1 MDRSVAQGRAIDS
14 RTDPATNAPR
24 DPGIARWQAILVG
37 GVLALAALAIYLAT
51 YVDRYYDHFVWQAA
65 AFLEGSA
72 AIRFPVVV
80 AGGLPGNA
88 FFQDVLPIATSDG
101 VARGLLPFP
110 PLPAVVLLPFVA
122 IWGLATNDQAIFT
135 VLAAVDVAICWWAIG
150 RLPVGLAV
158 RLATTIFFAFGTV
171 FWFTAQV
178 ATTWYQAHIVAVG
191 LTFLAIGLAVGAD
204 PVPAAEAIAGDA
216 PAGDGTDP
224 DDGPADAA
232 PTLARTP
239 IRGRGGAFA
248 IDRRQFLAGLLFGL
262 ACTAR
267 LSVVFGAP
275 FFAFVGAGS
284 GWRGRAWSA
293 GLGAALPI
301 VGLLAYD
308 VVATGQLIS
317 PAYDHLYRLETA
329 GYGALGYHA
338 DWGIEDVRY
347 LLQNLGV
354 ALFGA
359 PDLLPAHLPDAL
371 ARSPVAVCTDPAAVR
386 GLFDLD
392 CPLAVPRDTG
402 MSVLLTSPAYL
413 LAIPVLGRLGRNR
426 LVAGAVIAV
435 LAISTVNVLHFS
447 QGWVQ
452 FGYRFSNDA
461 APFAL
466 VLVALG
472 FERLAVRRRWGML
485 LAMSLV
491 VASLSINLWGV
502 IWSRS
507 LGW

>member
-1 MDRSVAQGRAIDS
+1 V
-14 RTDPATNAPR
+14 
-24 DPGIARWQAILVG
+24 
-37 GVLALAALAIYLAT
+37 
-51 YVDRYYDHFVWQAA
+51 
-65 AFLEGSA
+65 
-72 AIRFPVVV
+72 
-80 AGGLPGNA
+80 
-88 FFQDVLPIATSDG
+88 
-101 VARGLLPFP
+101 
-110 PLPAVVLLPFVA
+110 
-122 IWGLATNDQAIFT
+122 
-135 VLAAVDVAICWWAIG
+135 
-150 RLPVGLAV
+150 AV
-158 RLATTIFFAFGTV
+158 RLATTILFAFGTV

-191 LTFLAIGLAVGAD
+191 LTFLAIGLALGAD
-204 PVPAAEAIAGDA
+204 RDPAAEAISGD
-216 PAGDGTDP
+216 
-224 DDGPADAA
+224 
-232 PTLARTP
+232 ARTP
-239 IRGRGGAFA
+239 GRSAGRDGGRAPAAPPRARTPSGGRAAPFA
-248 IDRRQFLAGLLFGL
+248 IDRRQFAAGLLFGL

-267 LSVVFGAP
+267 LSIVFGAP
-275 FFAFVGAGS
+275 FFAFVGGGS

-293 GLGAALPI
+293 GLGAALPL

-308 VVATGQLIS
+308 VVTTGQLIS

-329 GYGALGYHA
+329 GYAALGYHA

-347 LLQNLGV
+347 LFQNLGV
-354 ALFGA
+354 ALFGT

-371 ARSPVAVCTDPAAVR
+371 GRSPILVCTDPTAVR
-386 GLFDLD
+386 GLLDVD

-413 LAIPVLGRLGRNR
+413 LAIPVLGLIGRNR
-426 LVAGAVIAV
+426 LVAGAVLAVVAIA
-435 LAISTVNVLHFS
+435 TVNVLHFS

-472 FERLAVRRRWGML
+472 FERLGVRRRWGML
-485 LAMSLV
+485 LAMGLV

>member
-1 MDRSVAQGRAIDS
+1 VDRSVAQGRPRDP
-14 RTDPATNAPR
+14 RTDPGTEASPAPR
-24 DPGIARWQAILVG
+24 VARWAAIAVG
-37 GVLALAALAIYLAT
+37 CLLVLAAVAIYAVT

-65 AFLEGSA
+65 AFLEGQA
-72 AIRFPVVV
+72 AIRFPVEA
-80 AGGLPGNA
+80 AGGLNGNA
-88 FFQDVLPIATSDG
+88 YFQDVLPIATSDG

-122 IWGLATNDQAIFT
+122 LWGLATNDQAIFT

-150 RLPVGLAV
+150 RLPVGPAV
-158 RLATTIFFAFGTV
+158 HLGTTIFFAFGTV
-171 FWFTAQV
+171 FWYTAQIS
-178 ATTWYQAHIVAVG
+178 TTWYQAHIVAVG
-191 LTFLAIGLAVGAD
+191 LTFLAIGTALGAD
-204 PVPAAEAIAGDA
+204 RGAA
-216 PAGDGTDP
+216 
-224 DDGPADAA
+224 DDGALRATEP
-232 PTLARTP
+232 ARTQRP
-239 IRGRGGAFA
+239 ARALD
-248 IDRRQFLAGLLFGL
+248 IDRRQFFAGLLFGL

-275 FFAFVGAGS
+275 FFAFVGAGG
-284 GWRGRAWSA
+284 GWRRRAWSA
-293 GLGAALPI
+293 GVGAAIPL
-301 VGLLAYD
+301 VALALYD
-308 VVATGQLIS
+308 LASTGQLVS

-329 GYGALGYHA
+329 GYPAFGYHA
-338 DWGIEDVRY
+338 DWGIQDPRY

-371 ARSPVAVCTDPAAVR
+371 GIAPIAVCTDPGAVR
-386 GLFDLD
+386 GLFDVP
-392 CPLAVPRDTG
+392 CPIAVPRDTG
-402 MSVLLTSPAYL
+402 MSVLLTSPAYF
-413 LAIPVLGRLGRNR
+413 LAIPALARIRTDRV
-426 LVAGAVIAV
+426 VAGAAIAV
-435 LAISTVNVLHFS
+435 VAIALFDLMHFS

-461 APFAL
+461 APFAC

-491 VASLSINLWGV
+491 VVSLAVNLWGV
-502 IWSRS
+502 VWSRS